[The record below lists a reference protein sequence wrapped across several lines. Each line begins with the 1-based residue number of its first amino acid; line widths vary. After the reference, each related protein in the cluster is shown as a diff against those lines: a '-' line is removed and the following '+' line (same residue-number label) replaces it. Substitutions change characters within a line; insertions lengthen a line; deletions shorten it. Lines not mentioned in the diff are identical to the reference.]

1 MARAPRAAIIVTG
14 DEILRGRI
22 ADRNGGLLA
31 AWCDAGGVEV
41 TRLMIVGDDPAA
53 IADAVRAEL
62 GVGTELVITT
72 GGLGV
77 THDDLTMA
85 AVAAAAGLPLELD
98 PRALEAVHAATATAT
113 HLDSVPAH
121 IRDATERKQA
131 MLPRGADM
139 LAPVGTAPGCIV
151 RVGPQRVV
159 VLPGPPY
166 ETERMWPA
174 AVAHPAL
181 ADVVAHAGGPPRLVL
196 RLHGVVESQLVAA
209 LDRIPASVQHDARLG
224 ICAKA
229 GEVELTLADL
239 ADGGS
244 ARLAAAIDAAF
255 PGATFTRT
263 GEPVEAV
270 VGRLLL
276 DQGARLVVAESCTGG
291 LLGSRLTAL
300 AGASRWFLGGVI
312 AYDNAVKQSEL
323 GVPEHVLATAGAVS
337 AAAARA
343 MAEGAR
349 LRLGADWGL
358 SVTGI
363 AGPDGGTPDKP
374 VGTVFLGCAGP
385 DRVTVEAHRFRGDRA
400 LVRERSCVYALHLL
414 RRRLT
419 DPPG

>member
-14 DEILRGRI
+14 DEVLRGRI
-22 ADRNGGLLA
+22 ADRNGGYLA
-31 AWCDAGGVEV
+31 AWCDAGGIEV
-41 TRLMIVGDDPAA
+41 ARLTIVGDDPAA

-62 GVGTELVITT
+62 GAGTELVITT

-85 AVAAAAGLPLELD
+85 AVAAATGLPLELD
-98 PRALEAVHAATATAT
+98 PPRWRPSTPQPQRRHTWTACPPTFVTPPSASRRCCRA
-113 HLDSVPAH
+113 
-121 IRDATERKQA
+121 
-131 MLPRGADM
+131 
-139 LAPVGTAPGCIV
+139 APTCWRPIGTAPGCIV
-151 RVGPQRVV
+151 RVGASGSSCCPDR
-159 VLPGPPY
+159 PTRPS
-166 ETERMWPA
+166 EC
-174 AVAHPAL
+174 
-181 ADVVAHAGGPPRLVL
+181 GPPRSVIPPSP
-196 RLHGVVESQLVAA
+196 RSSRTPA
-209 LDRIPASVQHDARLG
+209 DRRAWCCGCTASSRASWWPRSTASPHSVQYGARLG

-276 DQGARLVVAESCTGG
+276 EQGARLVVAESCTGG
-291 LLGSRLTAL
+291 LLGGRLTAL

-337 AAAARA
+337 APAARA

-349 LRLGADWGL
+349 VRLGADWGL

-385 DRVTVEAHRFRGDRA
+385 DGVTVEAHRFRGDRA